1 MKHVK
6 MTHSGRG
13 PLHTYYY
20 LEWMYDQMRHGDYG
34 TSYGMWYTIAN
45 AYVQCWAR
53 ERSSGRKRKEYIKKI
68 IHVWVEGNIRWGIEY
83 NSTHEWYRGCKP
95 CDFIHLPGYGT
106 EVYHIR
112 EIIKQWNKFAK
123 PSRRIHVDFDNN
135 YKGITYDKCLQILKM
150 LNVKRK

>member
-1 MKHVK
+1 MKHVR
-6 MTHSGRG
+6 MTRHGRG
-13 PLHTYYY
+13 PLHTYYH
-20 LEWMYDQMRHGDYG
+20 LERMYDLMRHGDYDR
-34 TSYGMWYTIAN
+34 SYGMWYDIAN

-68 IHVWVEGNIRWGIEY
+68 IHVWVEGDIRWGIEY

-95 CDFIHLPGYGT
+95 YDITPAANGT

-123 PSRRIHVDFDNN
+123 PSRRIYVDFDNN